1 MKRMNK
7 RTVFSTAITVLA
19 VICIITTAMPAMAN
33 GYEPVVY
40 FADADEDPGSVYRVE
55 NGTESTYYTRTCER
69 LYNFAFSSEGTLYYS
84 NANDYNLYKLEGG
97 LETLVYTHTTYLR
110 DVAFDNE
117 GSIYFSECY
126 GGGGNGYI
134 YRLEDGV
141 ASLYYTVLLSD
152 VGFWAGDFTFDQYG
166 NLYLSNGN
174 VGGASIYKVVGAVPQ
189 IVYSAPND
197 EDIKG
202 ISFSSAENVFYASWL
217 GGNIYQVDLSTGVRE
232 LFYSNPGYFRLSDV
246 FVELATITGK
256 VMYNGTPVTDYTNE
270 LVSFWARDENTGQVF
285 PISPQ
290 YNTTNGTYS
299 IPNVPPGEYGI
310 SVRIDDAEPF
320 DNRPFPGD

>member
-134 YRLEDGV
+134 YRLEDWV
-141 ASLYYTVLLSD
+141 PTLYYTVRLSD
-152 VGFWAGDFTFDQYG
+152 VGSWAGDFTFGHDG

-174 VGGASIYKVVGAVPQ
+174 MTGANIYKVVDEVPQ
-189 IVYSAPND
+189 IVFSAPSN
-197 EDIKG
+197 EPIKG
-202 ISFSSAENVFYASWL
+202 ISFKSAGNLFYASWL
-217 GGNIYQVDLSTGVRE
+217 GGHIYQVDLSTGERQ
-232 LFYSNPGYFRLSDV
+232 LFYSNPDHSWLSDV
-246 FVELATITGK
+246 FV
-256 VMYNGTPVTDYTNE
+256 
-270 LVSFWARDENTGQVF
+270 W
-285 PISPQ
+285 
-290 YNTTNGTYS
+290 
-299 IPNVPPGEYGI
+299 
-310 SVRIDDAEPF
+310 
-320 DNRPFPGD
+320 